1 MNCRGCNSDSFVMF
15 IDLGLSPIA
24 NNLILFEHL
33 GFMEPS
39 LPLQVRTC
47 AACGLV
53 QLPEVSSRALLFP
66 TDYSYYSSYST
77 SWLAHSEQYVKQMV
91 KKLSLTEKDFVVEV
105 ASNDGYLLQYF
116 RGSGIIVLGIEPAA
130 DVAKV
135 AVQERGIPTIVDF
148 FGKDSA
154 ERLLLTYQ
162 KPTLMIANNVLAHVP
177 DIHDFI
183 SGFSIM
189 LADEG
194 VVTFEFP
201 HLLNLILLN
210 QFDTIY
216 HEHYSYLS
224 LTSLMPVFAEHGL
237 RIFDVEELST
247 HGGSLRVFV
256 CKVDASWKE
265 ELSLKRCLV
274 LENAQDP
281 RDEGVSAS
289 VQSRTQKVKLDLM
302 SELSRAKGAGLRV
315 AAYGAAAK
323 GNTLLNFAGIKSDTI
338 DYVIDLNPHKQGKY
352 LPGSHIP
359 VFGEEH
365 LKMNPPDILLILPWN
380 LADEIGNQLGYLKE
394 QGVKFLRAIPSL
406 QYF

>member
-1 MNCRGCNSDSFVMF
+1 MNCRGCNFDLMVTF

-24 NNLILFEHL
+24 NNLVHLEHL
-33 GFMEPS
+33 GFSEPS
-39 LPLQVRTC
+39 LPLHVRTC
-47 AACGLV
+47 LACGLV

-77 SWLAHSEQYVKQMV
+77 SWLAHSENYVKKMV
-91 KKLSLTEKDFVVEV
+91 KKLALSENDFVVEV

-116 RGSGIIVLGIEPAA
+116 QGSGVKVLGVEPAA
-130 DVAKV
+130 EVAKV
-135 AVQERGIPTIVDF
+135 AVQERGIPTIIDF
-148 FGKDSA
+148 FGKSSA
-154 ERLLLTYQ
+154 EKLLLTYP

-183 SGFSIM
+183 SGFGVI

-194 VVTFEFP
+194 VITFEFP

-224 LTSLMPVFAEHGL
+224 LTALKPIFENHDL
-237 RIFDVEELST
+237 RIFDVEELPT
-247 HGGSLRVFV
+247 HGGSLRVSV
-256 CKVDASWKE
+256 CKEGSSWVEKP
-265 ELSLKRCLV
+265 SVQKCLDS
-274 LENAQDP
+274 ESPQDP
-281 RDEGVSAS
+281 RLEHVVKS
-289 VQSRTQKVKLDLM
+289 VQERTQKVKVDLLD
-302 SELSRAKGAGLRV
+302 ELSRAKDKGLRV

-323 GNTLLNFAGIKSDTI
+323 GNTLLNYVGIKSDI
-338 DYVIDLNPHKQGKY
+338 VEYVVDLNPHKQNKY

-359 VFGEEH
+359 VLGEEQ
-365 LKMNPPDILLILPWN
+365 LRINPPDILLILPWN
-380 LADEIGNQLGYLKE
+380 LAEEIGNQLGFLRE

>member
-1 MNCRGCNSDSFVMF
+1 MNCRGCNSDLMVTF

-24 NNLILFEHL
+24 NNLVHLEHL
-33 GFMEPS
+33 GFKEPS
-39 LPLQVRTC
+39 LPLHVRTC
-47 AACGLV
+47 VTCGLV
-53 QLPEVSSRALLFP
+53 QLPEVSSRGLLFP

-77 SWLAHSEQYVKQMV
+77 SWLVHCENYVKKMV
-91 KKLSLTEKDFVVEV
+91 EKLALSEKDFVVEI

-116 RGSGIIVLGIEPAA
+116 RGSDVRVLGVEPAA
-130 DVAKV
+130 EVAQV
-135 AVQERGIPTIVDF
+135 AIKERGVPTIVEF
-148 FGKDSA
+148 FGKSSA
-154 ERLLLTYQ
+154 EKLLLTHQ

-183 SGFSIM
+183 SGFSVI

-194 VVTFEFP
+194 VITFEFP

-224 LTSLMPVFAEHGL
+224 LTALKPIFESHGL
-237 RIFDVEELST
+237 RIFDVEELPT
-247 HGGSLRVFV
+247 HGGSLRVYV
-256 CKVDASWKE
+256 CKKEASW
-265 ELSLKRCLV
+265 
-274 LENAQDP
+274 LED
-281 RDEGVSAS
+281 AS
-289 VQSRTQKVKLDLM
+289 VQKCLDSENPLDPRLEHVAKSVQARTQKVKLDLLD
-302 SELSRAKGAGLRV
+302 ELARAKNAGLRV

-323 GNTLLNFAGIKSDTI
+323 GNTLLNFVGINADVI
-338 DYVIDLNPHKQGKY
+338 EYVIDLNPHKQDKY

-359 VFGEEH
+359 VLGEEH
-365 LKMNPPDILLILPWN
+365 LKNNPPDILLILPWN
-380 LADEIGNQLGYLKE
+380 LAEEIGNQLGYLRE